1 MSMSMSCPASFLSGR
16 MALILASRS
25 RGLSVA
31 KLVCLRKQTNYATGK
46 TVSFFPSFF
55 FSISFGSL

>member
-46 TVSFFPSFF
+46 TV
-55 FSISFGSL
+55 FS